1 MSGQRADLQRRRRG
15 GLTLVEVMAVIT
27 IIALLIALLLPAVSS
42 VREAARMA
50 GCANNLKQFGIGI
63 QSYDTAYQAF
73 PPAST
78 GVLGFTFYSLI
89 TNYVDEGAANAFGS
103 KLHLGHPAS
112 TVNGDSPGATQNC
125 DAETATVSRQNTA
138 LLREMQQF
146 PFFQCPTRGF
156 RVSRS
161 AKPNDGTRISSD
173 YAIVVSGSQQGT
185 SPQFLI
191 DSMYPDVPGGSPSS
205 ATGIRTSKAGPGVL
219 NYALGRER
227 VSQAQVD
234 VVGSSGASGAN
245 IWGVGCYTNMIS
257 LTNNTIFKGT
267 AYPPELRFQRP
278 YEGWTSR
285 TNSSSVPDGLSM
297 TAVLI
302 EKHLAAGEVG
312 WWGTTQWRTRSQM
325 DAAGDAT
332 FGYDSVAIGGNGGG
346 NISYRETALMTRGIA
361 FGPSDV
367 SCPYPGN
374 SSVISTN
381 GPTIGSWHP
390 GNQVNILM
398 ADGAVRSIG
407 SDIDQMFML
416 PMLGTRD
423 DTDTR
428 KDGRVLTLP

>member
-1 MSGQRADLQRRRRG
+1 MNRQQADDIGRRTG
-15 GLTLVEVMAVIT
+15 GLTLVELLAVIT
-27 IIALLIALLLPAVSS
+27 IIALLMALLLPAVSS

-185 SPQFLI
+185 SP
-191 DSMYPDVPGGSPSS
+191 
-205 ATGIRTSKAGPGVL
+205 
-219 NYALGRER
+219 
-227 VSQAQVD
+227 
-234 VVGSSGASGAN
+234 
-245 IWGVGCYTNMIS
+245 
-257 LTNNTIFKGT
+257 
-267 AYPPELRFQRP
+267 
-278 YEGWTSR
+278 
-285 TNSSSVPDGLSM
+285 
-297 TAVLI
+297 
-302 EKHLAAGEVG
+302 
-312 WWGTTQWRTRSQM
+312 
-325 DAAGDAT
+325 
-332 FGYDSVAIGGNGGG
+332 
-346 NISYRETALMTRGIA
+346 
-361 FGPSDV
+361 
-367 SCPYPGN
+367 
-374 SSVISTN
+374 
-381 GPTIGSWHP
+381 
-390 GNQVNILM
+390 
-398 ADGAVRSIG
+398 
-407 SDIDQMFML
+407 
-416 PMLGTRD
+416 
-423 DTDTR
+423 
-428 KDGRVLTLP
+428 